1 MFSTF
6 PHVSHFSPFS
16 SHVQWQLLTGGSRF
30 CGVEQVATT
39 TPHLHHYYA
48 LPLLATTS
56 YH

>member
-39 TPHLHHYYA
+39 TVHLHHYCI
-48 LPLLATTS
+48 ATTS
-56 YH
+56 YY